1 MPTDVEISRAH
12 IDDAKAILAL
22 QKLAYQCE
30 ARLYQNWSIPPLT
43 QMLDDVRGEFQT
55 KTFLKAVCDQVII
68 GSVRAACD
76 HLTCEIGR
84 LIVHPD
90 HQRKSVGSRLMQAIE
105 AFFPDV
111 ERFRLFTGER
121 SDGNLRLYAR
131 LGYRVTHVE
140 ALSPRLTIVHLEKQ
154 R

>member
-1 MPTDVEISRAH
+1 MPTGLEISRAD
-12 IDDAKAILAL
+12 IDDAEAILAL
-22 QKLAYQCE
+22 QKLAYQSE

-43 QMLDDVRGEFQT
+43 QALEDVRGEFQT
-55 KTFLKAVCDQVII
+55 KTFLKAVCDRVII

-76 HLTCEIGR
+76 RRTCEIGR

-111 ERFRLFTGER
+111 ELFKLFTGER

-131 LGYRVTHVE
+131 LGYRVTRFE
-140 ALSPRLTIVHLEKQ
+140 ALSPSLTIVHLEKQ